1 MVHSGREGVL
11 SVPWVALHG
20 SGRRSELLG
29 VEAGDGGALGESA
42 TVVAGQ
48 HCAWTDGKHMKSAI
62 GQCALTE
69 RAA

>member
-11 SVPWVALHG
+11 SVPWVALHVA
-20 SGRRSELLG
+20 GRRSELLG

-48 HCAWTDGKHMKSAI
+48 YCA
-62 GQCALTE
+62 
-69 RAA
+69 